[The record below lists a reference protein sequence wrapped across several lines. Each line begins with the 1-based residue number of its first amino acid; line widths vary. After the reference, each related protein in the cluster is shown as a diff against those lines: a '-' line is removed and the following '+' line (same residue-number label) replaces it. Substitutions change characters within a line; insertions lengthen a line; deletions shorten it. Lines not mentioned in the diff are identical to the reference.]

1 MGGPS
6 SDVLA
11 LLEATFDA
19 VVIMDDR
26 GRITAFNR
34 SAEEMFGYRAADA
47 LGRNVSMLMTS
58 PDRATHDGYLRRYL
72 SGGEAHI
79 LGRGRD
85 VRVRHRDGS
94 EFSVFLS
101 VGRLAN
107 TDPPQ
112 FVGYLHDT
120 SLRRK
125 ALATLE
131 HERQL
136 NRLYLDLAQVMLV
149 ATNRSGMVQLVNQR
163 AIRVLKVNDAQIMNS
178 NWVDDCVAPEDRA
191 VARNAFR
198 ALLMSG
204 GDEPQGCEYHVRAS
218 DGEDRF
224 ITWRG
229 VALRDSNNVTTGVM
243 LSGEDITDQ
252 RRAENE
258 AHRALERMNN
268 VSRLATMGEMAAGI
282 SHELNQPLAAIA
294 NYAQACARLLRLPA
308 PDLPEISGALEQISG
323 QALRAGEIIRRIRSL
338 VRNEDVRR
346 EVQDINELIREV
358 HALLASDA
366 RVHDGRLELDLT
378 PSLPRVTV
386 DGVQIQQVLM
396 NLVHNAFEA
405 QANDKS
411 SEKHGERNRPGTTG
425 GDSVRRE
432 PGRMDSNGSAFE
444 VRIAT
449 RPTDTGDI
457 EVSVSDLGPGLVGEV
472 EQKIFE
478 PFFTT
483 KPTGTGLGLAISRS
497 IIKAHDARLGYR
509 ANQPRGA
516 CFYFVLPAQLET
528 PR

>member
-1 MGGPS
+1 MSTPS
-6 SDVLA
+6 ADVLA

-26 GRITAFNR
+26 GRIQAFNR
-34 SAEEMFGYRAADA
+34 SAEEMFGYRAADT
-47 LGRNVSMLMTS
+47 LGRNVSMLMTA
-58 PDRATHDGYLRRYL
+58 PDRLAHDDHLRRYL
-72 SGGEAHI
+72 GGGEPRV
-79 LGRGRD
+79 LGKGRD

-101 VGRLAN
+101 VGRIPN

-131 HERQL
+131 RERQL

-149 ATNRSGMVQLVNQR
+149 ATDRSGVVQLVNQR
-163 AIRVLKVNDAQIMNS
+163 AIRVLGKPEADLVGIP
-178 NWVDDCVAPEDRA
+178 WIDDCVAPQDRPI
-191 VARNAFR
+191 ARAAFR
-198 ALLMSG
+198 ALLMNTAE
-204 GDEPQGCEYHVRAS
+204 EPQGCEYHVRS
-218 DGEDRF
+218 LDGEDRF
-224 ITWRG
+224 ITWRS
-229 VALRDSNNVTTGVM
+229 VTLRDVDGEATGVM

-252 RRAENE
+252 RRAESE
-258 AHRALERMNN
+258 AHKALERMNS

-294 NYAQACARLLRLPA
+294 NYAQACVRMLRMPA
-308 PDLPEISGALEQISG
+308 ADIPEISGALEQISG

-346 EVQDINELIREV
+346 ERQDINELIREV
-358 HALLASDA
+358 HGLLATDA
-366 RVHDGRLELDLT
+366 RVHDGKLALDLAE
-378 PSLPRVTV
+378 PLPPVTV

-405 QANDKS
+405 QGADKLD
-411 SEKHGERNRPGTTG
+411 GA
-425 GDSVRRE
+425 
-432 PGRMDSNGSAFE
+432 AFE

-449 RPTDTGDI
+449 RPTDSGDV
-457 EVSVSDLGPGLVGEV
+457 EVSVSDLGPGLPGDL

-509 ANQPRGA
+509 ANPPRGA
-516 CFYFVLPAQLET
+516 CFYFVLPAHEVV
-528 PR
+528 R

>member
-1 MGGPS
+1 MTAPTP
-6 SDVLA
+6 DVLA

-26 GRITAFNR
+26 GRILAFNA
-34 SAEEMFGYRAADA
+34 SAEVMFGYRAADA
-47 LGRNVSMLMTS
+47 LGRNVSMLMTAQ
-58 PDRATHDGYLRRYL
+58 DRHSHDDHLKHYLA
-72 SGGEAHI
+72 GGEARV
-79 LGRGRD
+79 LGKGRD
-85 VRVRHRDGS
+85 VHVRHRDGS

-101 VGRLAN
+101 VGRIPK
-107 TDPPQ
+107 TEPPM
-112 FVGYLHDT
+112 FVGFLHDT
-120 SLRRK
+120 HLRRK

-131 HERQL
+131 KERQL

-149 ATNRSGMVQLVNQR
+149 ATDRSGVVRLVNQR
-163 AIRVLKVNDAQIMNS
+163 ANRVLKRKDEDIVNRLWIDS
-178 NWVDDCVAPEDRA
+178 CVAPDDRA
-191 VARNAFR
+191 VARRAFR

-204 GDEPQGCEYHVRAS
+204 GDETQNCEYHVRAA

-229 VALRDSNNVTTGVM
+229 VALRDAGNVATGIM

-252 RRAENE
+252 RRAESE
-258 AHRALERMNN
+258 AHKALERMNS

-294 NYAQACARLLRLPA
+294 NYSQACVRMMRM
-308 PDLPEISGALEQISG
+308 PDPDAPEIAGALEQISV

-346 EVQDINELIREV
+346 ESQDVNELIREV
-358 HALLASDA
+358 HTLLASDA
-366 RVHDGRLELDLT
+366 RVHDGKLALDLA
-378 PSLPRVTV
+378 LPLPKVTV
-386 DGVQIQQVLM
+386 DGVQIQQVIM

-405 QANDKS
+405 QAGAAS
-411 SEKHGERNRPGTTG
+411 RG
-425 GDSVRRE
+425 VR
-432 PGRMDSNGSAFE
+432 DDVASE

-449 RPTDTGDI
+449 RITVEGDV
-457 EVSVSDLGPGLVGEV
+457 EVSVSDYGPGLTGDA

-483 KPTGTGLGLAISRS
+483 KATGTGLGLAISRS
-497 IIKAHDARLGYR
+497 IIKAHEARLGYR

-516 CFYFVLPAQLET
+516 CFFFVLPSDQET
-528 PR
+528 PP

>member
-1 MGGPS
+1 MAGPTT
-6 SDVLA
+6 DVLA
-11 LLEATFDA
+11 LLDATFDA

-26 GRITAFNR
+26 GRISAFNR
-34 SAEEMFGYRAADA
+34 SAEEMFGYRAADT

-58 PDRATHDGYLRRYL
+58 ADRASHDDYVRRYL
-72 SGGEAHI
+72 AGGEPRI

-94 EFSVFLS
+94 EFEVFLS
-101 VGRLAN
+101 VGRLPD

-112 FVGYLHDT
+112 FVGFLHDT

-131 HERQL
+131 HERQV

-149 ATNRSGMVQLVNQR
+149 ATNRAGAVQLVNQR
-163 AIRVLKVNDAQIMNS
+163 ALRVLRVNDAQIIDC
-178 NWVDDCVAPEDRA
+178 NWVDSCVAPDDRGI
-191 VARNAFR
+191 ARNAFR

-204 GDEPQGCEYHVRAS
+204 SDEPQSCEYHVRAS

-224 ITWRG
+224 ITWRS
-229 VALRDSNNVTTGVM
+229 VALRDGDGDGEATGIM

-294 NYAQACARLLRLPA
+294 NYAQACARLLRKPA
-308 PDLPEISGALEQISG
+308 PDMPEISGALEQISG

-346 EVQDINELIREV
+346 ETQDINELIREV
-358 HALLASDA
+358 HTLLASDA
-366 RVHDGRLELDLT
+366 RVHDGRLELDLA
-378 PSLPRVTV
+378 PALPHVTV

-405 QANDKS
+405 QGGEAVRAEAN
-411 SEKHGERNRPGTTG
+411 GAT
-425 GDSVRRE
+425 
-432 PGRMDSNGSAFE
+432 FE

-449 RPTDTGDI
+449 RPTDAGDV
-457 EVSVSDLGPGLVGEV
+457 EVSVSDLGPGLAGEV
-472 EQKIFE
+472 EQRIFE

-483 KPTGTGLGLAISRS
+483 KPAGTGLGLAISRS

-516 CFYFVLPAQLET
+516 CFYFVLPAQMESL
-528 PR
+528 R

>member
-1 MGGPS
+1 MAAPTT
-6 SDVLA
+6 DVLA

-26 GRITAFNR
+26 GRISAFNR

-47 LGRNVSMLMTS
+47 VGRNVNMLMTS
-58 PDRATHDGYLRRYL
+58 ADRQAHDDHVRRYL
-72 SGGEAHI
+72 GGGEPHI
-79 LGRGRD
+79 LGKGRD

-101 VGRLAN
+101 VGRIPN
-107 TDPPQ
+107 SNPPQ
-112 FVGYLHDT
+112 FVGYLHDN

-131 HERQL
+131 HERQR

-149 ATNRSGMVQLVNQR
+149 ATNRAGAVQLVNQR
-163 AIRVLKVNDAQIMNS
+163 ALRVLRLDDAQIIDCS
-178 NWVDDCVAPEDRA
+178 WVDACVAPEDRA

-204 GDEPQGCEYHVRAS
+204 SDEPQSCEYHVRAS

-229 VALRDSNNVTTGVM
+229 VALRDANNVATGVM
-243 LSGEDITDQ
+243 LSGEDITEQ
-252 RRAENE
+252 RRAETE

-308 PDLPEISGALEQISG
+308 PDMPEISGALEQISG

-346 EVQDINELIREV
+346 EPQDINDLIREV
-358 HALLASDA
+358 HGLLASDA
-366 RVHDGRLELDLT
+366 RVHDGRLELDLA
-378 PSLPRVTV
+378 PVLPKVTV

-405 QANDKS
+405 Q
-411 SEKHGERNRPGTTG
+411 GTDAARHESTRSLEGTG
-425 GDSVRRE
+425 
-432 PGRMDSNGSAFE
+432 FE

-449 RPTDTGDI
+449 RPTDAGDV
-457 EVSVSDLGPGLVGEV
+457 EVSVSDLGPGLAGEV

-497 IIKAHDARLGYR
+497 IIKAHEARLGYR

-516 CFYFVLPAQLET
+516 CFYFVLPAHMEI

>member
-1 MGGPS
+1 LRRMGGPS

-26 GRITAFNR
+26 GRIAAFNR

-58 PDRATHDGYLRRYL
+58 ADRAGHDEHLRHYLA
-72 SGGEAHI
+72 GGEARI
-79 LGRGRD
+79 LGKGRD

-101 VGRLAN
+101 VARIPG
-107 TDPPQ
+107 TEPPQ
-112 FVGYLHDT
+112 FAGYLHDT

-131 HERQL
+131 QERQL
-136 NRLYLDLAQVMLV
+136 HRLYLDLAQVMLV
-149 ATNRSGMVQLVNQR
+149 ATDRAGQVQLVNQR
-163 AIRVLKVNDAQIMNS
+163 ALRVLKVNDAQILNS
-178 NWVDDCVAPEDRA
+178 SWVDGCVAPDDRA
-191 VARNAFR
+191 LARNTFR

-204 GDEPQGCEYHVRAS
+204 GDEPQSCEYHVRAS

-229 VALRDSNNVTTGVM
+229 VALRDPNNVATGVM
-243 LSGEDITDQ
+243 LSGEDITEQ

-258 AHRALERMNN
+258 AHRALERMRN

-294 NYAQACARLLRLPA
+294 NYSQACTRLLRMPA
-308 PDLPEISGALEQISG
+308 PDLPEISGALEQIST

-366 RVHDGRLELDLT
+366 RVHDGKLDLDLAPT
-378 PSLPRVTV
+378 LPKVMV

-405 QANDKS
+405 
-411 SEKHGERNRPGTTG
+411 
-425 GDSVRRE
+425 E
-432 PGRMDSNGSAFE
+432 PHRAATNGSPFE

-449 RPTDTGDI
+449 RPTESGDI

-483 KPTGTGLGLAISRS
+483 KAAGTGLGLAISRS

-516 CFYFVLPAQLET
+516 CFYFVLPAQLEM

>member
-1 MGGPS
+1 MTAPT

-11 LLEATFDA
+11 LLAATLDA
-19 VVIMDDR
+19 VVVMDDR
-26 GRITAFNR
+26 GRIVAFNA
-34 SAEEMFGYRAADA
+34 SAEEMFGYRAIDA
-47 LGRNVSMLMTS
+47 LGRNVTMLMTS
-58 PDRATHDGYLRRYL
+58 TDRGAHDDHLKRYL
-72 SGGEAHI
+72 SGGEARV

-85 VRVRHRDGS
+85 VHVRHRDGS

-101 VGRLAN
+101 VGRIP
-107 TDPPQ
+107 DSSPPQ
-112 FVGYLHDT
+112 FVGFLHDT

-131 HERQL
+131 KERQV

-149 ATNRSGMVQLVNQR
+149 ATDRAGLVQLVNQR
-163 AIRVLKVNDAQIMNS
+163 AIRVLRKAGESIVGN
-178 NWVDDCVAPEDRA
+178 NWIDSCVAPEDRPT
-191 VARNAFR
+191 ARNAFR

-204 GDEPQGCEYHVRAS
+204 SDEPRISEYHVRPA

-229 VALRDSNNVTTGVM
+229 VALRDTNNVATGIM

-252 RRAENE
+252 RRAESE
-258 AHRALERMNN
+258 AHKALERMNS

-294 NYAQACARLLRLPA
+294 NYAQACVRLLRSPKA
-308 PDLPEISGALEQISG
+308 DIPEVSGALEQIAG

-346 EVQDINELIREV
+346 ESQDINDLIREV
-358 HALLASDA
+358 HGLLASDA
-366 RVHDGRLELDLT
+366 RVHDGRLALDLSS
-378 PSLPRVTV
+378 PLPKVTV

-405 QANDKS
+405 Q
-411 SEKHGERNRPGTTG
+411 GTEHDG
-425 GDSVRRE
+425 A
-432 PGRMDSNGSAFE
+432 PFE
-444 VRIAT
+444 VRITT
-449 RPTDTGDI
+449 RPTETGDV

-483 KPTGTGLGLAISRS
+483 KATGTGLGLAISRS

-509 ANQPRGA
+509 ANQPHGA
-516 CFYFVLPAQLET
+516 CFYFVLPAFQET
-528 PR
+528 PP

>member
-1 MGGPS
+1 MSAPTPE
-6 SDVLA
+6 VLA

-19 VVIMDDR
+19 AVLIDER
-26 GRITAFNR
+26 GRIMAFNPA
-34 SAEEMFGYRAADA
+34 AEEMFGYRAIDA
-47 LGRNVSMLMTS
+47 LGRNVSMLMTA
-58 PDRATHDGYLRRYL
+58 PDRLHHDDHVRRYL
-72 SGGEAHI
+72 NGGEPRI
-79 LGRGRD
+79 LGTGRD

-101 VGRLAN
+101 VGRVPR

-112 FVGYLHDT
+112 FIGYLHDT

-131 HERQL
+131 KERQV

-149 ATNRSGMVQLVNQR
+149 ATDRGGRVQLVNQR
-163 AIRVLKVNDAQIMNS
+163 AIRVVGRPESGILGS
-178 NWVDDCVAPEDRA
+178 NWVDACVAPEDRA
-191 VARNAFR
+191 AARNAFR
-198 ALLMSG
+198 QLLMTGS
-204 GDEPQGCEYHVRAS
+204 DEPQSSEYHVRSAT
-218 DGEDRF
+218 GEDRF
-224 ITWRG
+224 VTWRG
-229 VALRDSNNVTTGVM
+229 VALRDADNVVTGVM

-252 RRAENE
+252 RRAESE
-258 AHRALERMNN
+258 AHRALERMNS

-294 NYAQACARLLRLPA
+294 NYAQACVRLLRMPV
-308 PDLPEISGALEQISG
+308 PDTPEIGGALEQISV

-346 EVQDINELIREV
+346 EPHEINDLIREV

-366 RVHDGRLELDLT
+366 RVHDGRLDLDLAE
-378 PSLPRVTV
+378 PLPEVTV

-405 QANDKS
+405 Q
-411 SEKHGERNRPGTTG
+411 
-425 GDSVRRE
+425 
-432 PGRMDSNGSAFE
+432 GSDRGSGKTSAQDGSPAE

-449 RPTDTGDI
+449 RITETGDV
-457 EVSVSDLGPGLVGEV
+457 EVSVNDRGPGLAGDL

-483 KPTGTGLGLAISRS
+483 KATGTGLGLAISRS
-497 IIKAHDARLGYR
+497 IIKAHASRLGYR
-509 ANQPRGA
+509 ANEPRGA
-516 CFYFVLPAQLET
+516 CFFFVLPAHQEN
-528 PR
+528 PP

>member
-1 MGGPS
+1 MSGPTH
-6 SDVLA
+6 DVLA
-11 LLEATFDA
+11 LLEATLDA

-26 GRITAFNR
+26 GRILAFNS
-34 SAEEMFGYRAADA
+34 SAEEMFGYRPADA
-47 LGRNVSMLMTS
+47 VGRNVTMLMTAA
-58 PDRATHDGYLRRYL
+58 DRGQHDDHLKRYL
-72 SGGEAHI
+72 ATGESRV
-79 LGRGRD
+79 LGKGRD

-101 VGRLAN
+101 VGRIPG

-120 SLRRK
+120 TLRRK

-131 HERQL
+131 KERQL

-149 ATNRSGMVQLVNQR
+149 ATDRNGVVQLINQR
-163 AIRVLKVNDAQIMNS
+163 AERVLKKRDQEIVARS
-178 NWVDDCVAPEDRA
+178 WVDTCVTPDDRPI
-191 VARNAFR
+191 ARTAFR
-198 ALLMSG
+198 NLLMSG
-204 GDEPQGCEYHVRAS
+204 SDEPLSCEYHVRSA

-224 ITWRG
+224 VTWRG
-229 VALRDSNNVTTGVM
+229 VALRDGENVTTGVM

-252 RRAENE
+252 RRAETE
-258 AHRALERMNN
+258 AHRALERMNS

-294 NYAQACARLLRLPA
+294 NYAQACARLLRMPA
-308 PDLPEISGALEQISG
+308 ADIPEIAGALDQISG

-346 EVQDINELIREV
+346 EPQDINGLIREV
-358 HALLASDA
+358 HALLATDA
-366 RVHDGRLELDLT
+366 RVHDGRLDLDLHEPT
-378 PSLPRVTV
+378 PPVTV
-386 DGVQIQQVLM
+386 DKVQIQQVLM

-405 QANDKS
+405 QGHAHD
-411 SEKHGERNRPGTTG
+411 EPHGG
-425 GDSVRRE
+425 E
-432 PGRMDSNGSAFE
+432 PAD

-449 RPTDTGDI
+449 RLTDGGDV
-457 EVSVSDLGPGLVGEV
+457 EVSVNDHGPGLAAEL

-497 IIKAHDARLGYR
+497 IIKAHASRLGYR
-509 ANQPRGA
+509 ANEPHGA
-516 CFYFVLPAQLET
+516 CFYFVLPAHVET
-528 PR
+528 PP

>member
-1 MGGPS
+1 MPTPTA
-6 SDVLA
+6 DVLA

-19 VVIMDDR
+19 AVIMDDR
-26 GRITAFNR
+26 GHIQAFNR

-47 LGRNVSMLMTS
+47 LGRNVSMLMTAQ
-58 PDRATHDGYLRRYL
+58 DRLGHDDHIKRYL
-72 SGGEAHI
+72 GSGESRV

-94 EFSVFLS
+94 EFSVFLMVDRIPNS
-101 VGRLAN
+101 
-107 TDPPQ
+107 DPPQ
-112 FVGYLHDT
+112 FVGFLHDT

-136 NRLYLDLAQVMLV
+136 SRLYLDLAQVMLV
-149 ATNRSGMVQLVNQR
+149 ATNRSGIVQLVNQR
-163 AIRVLKVNDAQIMNS
+163 AIRVLGKPSADIVNNP
-178 NWVDDCVAPEDRA
+178 WVDHCVAPQDRPI
-191 VARNAFR
+191 ARAAFR
-198 ALLMSG
+198 ALLMSN
-204 GDEPQGCEYHVRAS
+204 GDEPQSCEYHVRS
-218 DGEDRF
+218 LEGEDRF
-224 ITWRG
+224 ITWRS
-229 VALRDSNNVTTGVM
+229 VALRDGDGEATGIM

-252 RRAENE
+252 RRAESE
-258 AHRALERMNN
+258 AHKALERMNS

-294 NYAQACARLLRLPA
+294 NYAQACVRMLRMPA
-308 PDLPEISGALEQISG
+308 ADIPEISGALEQISG
-323 QALRAGEIIRRIRSL
+323 QALRAGEIIKRIRSL

-346 EVQDINELIREV
+346 ELQDINELIRDV
-358 HALLASDA
+358 HGLLASDA
-366 RVHDGRLELDLT
+366 RVHDGRLALDLGMQ
-378 PSLPRVTV
+378 LPRVMV

-405 QANDKS
+405 QGPEHDGA
-411 SEKHGERNRPGTTG
+411 P
-425 GDSVRRE
+425 
-432 PGRMDSNGSAFE
+432 FE

-449 RPTDTGDI
+449 RLTDAADV
-457 EVSVSDLGPGLVGEV
+457 EVSVSDMGPGLVGEV

-483 KPTGTGLGLAISRS
+483 KATGTGLGLAISRS

-516 CFYFVLPAQLET
+516 CFYFVLPAYQET
-528 PR
+528 SP

>member
-1 MGGPS
+1 MGVAS

-19 VVIMDDR
+19 VVVMDDR

-34 SAEEMFGYRAADA
+34 SAEEMFGYRAADT

-58 PDRATHDGYLRRYL
+58 ADRAAHDDHLRRHL
-72 SGGEAHI
+72 ATGESHI
-79 LGRGRD
+79 LGKGRD

-101 VGRLAN
+101 VGRIPR
-107 TDPPQ
+107 TEPPQ

-131 HERQL
+131 QERQL

-149 ATNRSGMVQLVNQR
+149 ALDRTGTVQLVNQR
-163 AIRVLKVNDAQIMNS
+163 AVRVLRMSDSAIMGHG
-178 NWVDDCVAPEDRA
+178 WVEACVAPDDRP
-191 VARNAFR
+191 VARAAVR
-198 ALLMSG
+198 SLLMSG
-204 GDEPQGCEYHVRAS
+204 GDEPLSCEYHVRAS
-218 DGEDRF
+218 DGEDRY

-229 VALRDSNNVTTGVM
+229 VALRDADNVATGVL

-252 RRAENE
+252 RRAEGE
-258 AHRALERMNN
+258 AHRALERMNS

-294 NYAQACARLLRLPA
+294 NYSQACARLLRLPA
-308 PDLPEISGALEQISG
+308 PDMPEISGALEQISA

-346 EVQDINELIREV
+346 ELQDINDLIREV

-366 RVHDGRLELDLT
+366 RVHDGRLEMDLA
-378 PSLPRVTV
+378 PVLPRVTV

-405 QANDKS
+405 QVNDKG
-411 SEKHGERNRPGTTG
+411 GERLRAPA
-425 GDSVRRE
+425 
-432 PGRMDSNGSAFE
+432 GSAALE
-444 VRIAT
+444 VRISTRAT
-449 RPTDTGDI
+449 DGGDV
-457 EVSVSDLGPGLVGEV
+457 EVAVSDLGPGLDGDV

-483 KPTGTGLGLAISRS
+483 KATGTGLGLAISRS
-497 IIKAHDARLGYR
+497 IIKAHAARLGYR

-516 CFYFVLPAQLET
+516 CFFFVLPAHSESAL
-528 PR
+528 

>member
-1 MGGPS
+1 MCDMGGPT

-11 LLEATFDA
+11 LLDATFDA

-47 LGRNVSMLMTS
+47 LGRNVNMLMTAM
-58 PDRATHDGYLRRYL
+58 DRMFHDDHVKRYL
-72 SGGEAHI
+72 AGGEPHI
-79 LGRGRD
+79 LGKGRD

-101 VGRLAN
+101 VGRIPN
-107 TDPPQ
+107 SNPPQ
-112 FVGYLHDT
+112 FVGYLHDS
-120 SLRRK
+120 SLRHK

-131 HERQL
+131 QERQL

-149 ATNRSGMVQLVNQR
+149 ATNRAGAVQLVNQR
-163 AIRVLKVNDAQIMNS
+163 ALRVLKVDDSQIIDC
-178 NWVDDCVAPEDRA
+178 NWVDCCVAPDDRG

-204 GDEPQGCEYHVRAS
+204 SDEPQSCEYHVRSS

-229 VALRDSNNVTTGVM
+229 VALRDSNNVATGVM

-252 RRAENE
+252 RRAESE

-294 NYAQACARLLRLPA
+294 NYAQACARLLRVPA
-308 PDLPEISGALEQISG
+308 PDMPEISGALEQIST

-346 EVQDINELIREV
+346 ESHDINELIREV
-358 HALLASDA
+358 HTLLASDA
-366 RVHDGRLELDLT
+366 RVHDGRLELDLAAT
-378 PSLPRVTV
+378 LPKVTV

-405 QANDKS
+405 QGTDASRN
-411 SEKHGERNRPGTTG
+411 ELARGE
-425 GDSVRRE
+425 V
-432 PGRMDSNGSAFE
+432 NGNAFE

-449 RPTDTGDI
+449 RPTDAGDV
-457 EVSVSDLGPGLVGEV
+457 EVSVSDLGPGLAGEA

-516 CFYFVLPAQLET
+516 CFYFVLPAHMEIPQ
-528 PR
+528 

>member
-1 MGGPS
+1 MTAPTP
-6 SDVLA
+6 DVLA
-11 LLEATFDA
+11 LLAATLDA

-26 GRITAFNR
+26 GRIVAFNA
-34 SAEEMFGYRAADA
+34 SAEEMFGYRSIDA

-58 PDRATHDGYLRRYL
+58 SDRAGHDDHLRRYL
-72 SGGEAHI
+72 AGGEARV
-79 LGRGRD
+79 LGKGRD
-85 VRVRHRDGS
+85 VHVRHRDGS

-101 VGRLAN
+101 VGLIPN
-107 TDPPQ
+107 TDPPM

-131 HERQL
+131 KERQV

-149 ATNRSGMVQLVNQR
+149 ATDRAGIVQLVNQR
-163 AIRVLKVNDAQIMNS
+163 AIRVLKKGDAAIVGC
-178 NWVDDCVAPEDRA
+178 NWIDCCVSPEDHA
-191 VARNAFR
+191 AARNAFR

-204 GDEPQGCEYHVRAS
+204 SDEPQISEYHVRPAE
-218 DGEDRF
+218 GEDRF
-224 ITWRG
+224 VTWRG
-229 VALRDSNNVTTGVM
+229 VSLRDSNNVATGIM

-252 RRAENE
+252 RRAESE
-258 AHRALERMNN
+258 AHKALERMNS

-294 NYAQACARLLRLPA
+294 NYAQACVRLLRMPA
-308 PDLPEISGALEQISG
+308 ADIPEVSGALEQIAG

-346 EVQDINELIREV
+346 ESQDINELIREV
-358 HALLASDA
+358 HGLLASDA
-366 RVHDGRLELDLT
+366 RVHDGRLALDLSF
-378 PSLPRVTV
+378 PLPRVTV

-405 QANDKS
+405 QGQEHDGA
-411 SEKHGERNRPGTTG
+411 P
-425 GDSVRRE
+425 
-432 PGRMDSNGSAFE
+432 FE

-449 RPTDTGDI
+449 RPTETGDV
-457 EVSVSDLGPGLVGEV
+457 EVSVSDFGPGLAGEV

-483 KPTGTGLGLAISRS
+483 KATGTGLGLAISRS
-497 IIKAHDARLGYR
+497 IIKAHEARLGYR

-516 CFYFVLPAQLET
+516 CFYFVLPAHQESGI
-528 PR
+528 

>member
-1 MGGPS
+1 MGAPTA
-6 SDVLA
+6 DVLA

-19 VVIMDDR
+19 AVIMDDR
-26 GRITAFNR
+26 GRINAFNR
-34 SAEEMFGYRAADA
+34 AAEEMFGYRAADA
-47 LGRNVSMLMTS
+47 LGRNVSMLMTAA
-58 PDRATHDGYLRRYL
+58 DRAGHDDHLRRYL
-72 SGGEAHI
+72 GGGEARI
-79 LGRGRD
+79 LGKGRD

-101 VGRLAN
+101 VGQIPD
-107 TDPPQ
+107 TQPPQ
-112 FVGYLHDT
+112 FIGFLHDT

-131 HERQL
+131 QERQL

-149 ATNRSGMVQLVNQR
+149 ATDRAGVVQLVNQR
-163 AIRVLKVNDAQIMNS
+163 ATRVLRMKEAEIMHDSWADN
-178 NWVDDCVAPEDRA
+178 CVAPEDRA
-191 VARNAFR
+191 IARNAFR

-204 GDEPQGCEYHVRAS
+204 GDEPQSCEYHVRSS

-229 VALRDSNNVTTGVM
+229 VALRDSNNVATGVM

-252 RRAENE
+252 RRAESE

-294 NYAQACARLLRLPA
+294 NYAQACARFLRRPE
-308 PDLPEISGALEQISG
+308 PDMPEISGALEQISG

-346 EVQDINELIREV
+346 ESQNINDLIREV

-366 RVHDGRLELDLT
+366 RVHDGRLGLDLAD
-378 PSLPRVTV
+378 SLPKVVV

-405 QANDKS
+405 QGA
-411 SEKHGERNRPGTTG
+411 ET
-425 GDSVRRE
+425 VRAQQ
-432 PGRMDSNGSAFE
+432 NGAPFE

-449 RPTDTGDI
+449 RATDAGDV
-457 EVSVSDLGPGLVGEV
+457 EVSVSDFGPGLIGEV

-528 PR
+528 SR

>member
-1 MGGPS
+1 LCRMAGPTT
-6 SDVLA
+6 DVLA
-11 LLEATFDA
+11 LLDATFDA

-26 GRITAFNR
+26 GRISAFNR
-34 SAEEMFGYRAADA
+34 SAEEMFGYRAADT

-58 PDRATHDGYLRRYL
+58 ADRASHDDYVRRYL
-72 SGGEAHI
+72 AGGEPRI

-94 EFSVFLS
+94 EFEVFLS
-101 VGRLAN
+101 VGRLPN
-107 TDPPQ
+107 TDPAQ
-112 FVGYLHDT
+112 FVGFLHDT

-131 HERQL
+131 HERQV

-149 ATNRSGMVQLVNQR
+149 ATNRAGAVQLVNQR
-163 AIRVLKVNDAQIMNS
+163 ALRVLRVNDAQIIDC
-178 NWVDDCVAPEDRA
+178 NWVDSCVAPDDRGI
-191 VARNAFR
+191 ARNAFR

-204 GDEPQGCEYHVRAS
+204 SDEPQSCEYHVRAS

-229 VALRDSNNVTTGVM
+229 VALRDANNVTTGAL

-294 NYAQACARLLRLPA
+294 NYAQACARLLRKPA
-308 PDLPEISGALEQISG
+308 PDMPEISGALEQISG

-346 EVQDINELIREV
+346 ETQDINELIREV
-358 HALLASDA
+358 HTLLASDA
-366 RVHDGRLELDLT
+366 RVHDGRLELDLA
-378 PSLPRVTV
+378 PALPHVTV

-405 QANDKS
+405 QGGEAVRAEAN
-411 SEKHGERNRPGTTG
+411 GAT
-425 GDSVRRE
+425 
-432 PGRMDSNGSAFE
+432 FE

-449 RPTDTGDI
+449 RPTDAGDV
-457 EVSVSDLGPGLVGEV
+457 EVSVSDLGPGLAGEV
-472 EQKIFE
+472 EQRIFE

-483 KPTGTGLGLAISRS
+483 KPAGTGLGLAISRS

-516 CFYFVLPAQLET
+516 CFYFVLPAQMESL
-528 PR
+528 R

>member
-1 MGGPS
+1 MSVPTP
-6 SDVLA
+6 DVLA

-19 VVIMDDR
+19 AVIMDDR
-26 GRITAFNR
+26 ARILAFNS
-34 SAEEMFGYRAADA
+34 SAEAMFGYRAADA

-58 PDRATHDGYLRRYL
+58 LDRERHDDHLKRYL
-72 SGGEAHI
+72 ATGEAHV
-79 LGRGRD
+79 LGKGRD
-85 VRVRHRDGS
+85 VQVRHRDGS

-101 VGRLAN
+101 VGRIPN
-107 TDPPQ
+107 TAPPQ
-112 FVGYLHDT
+112 FVGFLHDT

-131 HERQL
+131 KERQV

-149 ATNRSGMVQLVNQR
+149 ATDRAGIVQLVNQR
-163 AIRVLKVNDAQIMNS
+163 AIRVLRKADASIVGS
-178 NWVDDCVAPEDRA
+178 SWIDTCVAPEDRA
-191 VARNAFR
+191 AARNAFR
-198 ALLMSG
+198 ALLMNG
-204 GDEPQGCEYHVRAS
+204 GDEPQISEYRVRPS
-218 DGEDRF
+218 EGEDRF

-229 VALRDSNNVTTGVM
+229 VALHDADNAATGIM

-252 RRAENE
+252 RRAESE
-258 AHRALERMNN
+258 AHKALERMNS

-294 NYAQACARLLRLPA
+294 NYAQACVRLLRVPA
-308 PDLPEISGALEQISG
+308 ADIPEVSGALEQIAG

-346 EVQDINELIREV
+346 ESQDINELIREV
-358 HALLASDA
+358 HGLLASDA
-366 RVHDGRLELDLT
+366 RVHDGRLALDLSS
-378 PSLPRVTV
+378 PLPKVTV

-405 QANDKS
+405 QGAEHD
-411 SEKHGERNRPGTTG
+411 GAP
-425 GDSVRRE
+425 
-432 PGRMDSNGSAFE
+432 FE

-449 RPTDTGDI
+449 RPTDAGDV
-457 EVSVSDLGPGLVGEV
+457 EVSVSDLGPGLAGEV

-483 KPTGTGLGLAISRS
+483 KATGTGLGLAISRS
-497 IIKAHDARLGYR
+497 IIKAHDARLSYR

-516 CFYFVLPAQLET
+516 CFYFVLPAYQEI
-528 PR
+528 PP

>member
-1 MGGPS
+1 
-6 SDVLA
+6 
-11 LLEATFDA
+11 
-19 VVIMDDR
+19 
-26 GRITAFNR
+26 
-34 SAEEMFGYRAADA
+34 MFGYRAADA
-47 LGRNVSMLMTS
+47 VGRNVNMLMTS
-58 PDRATHDGYLRRYL
+58 ADRQAHDDHVRRYL
-72 SGGEAHI
+72 GGGEPHI
-79 LGRGRD
+79 LGKGRD

-101 VGRLAN
+101 VGRIPN
-107 TDPPQ
+107 SNPPQ
-112 FVGYLHDT
+112 FVGYLHDN

-125 ALATLE
+125 ALATLD

-149 ATNRSGMVQLVNQR
+149 ATNRAGTVQLVNQR
-163 AIRVLKVNDAQIMNS
+163 ALRVLRVDDNQIIDCS
-178 NWVDDCVAPEDRA
+178 WVDTCVAPEDRG

-204 GDEPQGCEYHVRAS
+204 SDEPQSCEYHVRAS

-229 VALRDSNNVTTGVM
+229 VALRDANNVATGVM

-252 RRAENE
+252 RRAETE

-294 NYAQACARLLRLPA
+294 NYAQACARLLRMPSA
-308 PDLPEISGALEQISG
+308 DMPEISGALEQISG

-346 EVQDINELIREV
+346 ESQDINELIREV
-358 HALLASDA
+358 HTLLASDA
-366 RVHDGRLELDLT
+366 RVHDGRLELDLA
-378 PSLPRVTV
+378 PVLPKVTV

-405 QANDKS
+405 Q
-411 SEKHGERNRPGTTG
+411 GTDAARHEATRSLEGTG
-425 GDSVRRE
+425 
-432 PGRMDSNGSAFE
+432 FE

-449 RPTDTGDI
+449 RPTDAGDV
-457 EVSVSDLGPGLVGEV
+457 EVSVSDLGPGLAGEV

-497 IIKAHDARLGYR
+497 IIKAHEARLGYR

-516 CFYFVLPAQLET
+516 CFYFVLPAHMEM